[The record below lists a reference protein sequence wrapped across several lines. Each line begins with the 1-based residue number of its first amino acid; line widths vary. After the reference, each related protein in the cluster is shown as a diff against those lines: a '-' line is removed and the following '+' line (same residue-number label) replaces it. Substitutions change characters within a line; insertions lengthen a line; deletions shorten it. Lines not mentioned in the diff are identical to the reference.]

1 MNIQGV
7 YRAHF
12 HTSEALLFMSVCIS
26 NPTDAYLFLYNAEM
40 DILRRKVYADVR
52 NIILKHMFVTR
63 SFVFI
68 TTSGNRVTIY
78 YCIAFVTR
86 IISHRL

>member
-1 MNIQGV
+1 
-7 YRAHF
+7 
-12 HTSEALLFMSVCIS
+12 MSICIA
-26 NPTDAYLFLYNAEM
+26 NPNVLYLFLHNAEM

-68 TTSGNRVTIY
+68 TTSGNIVTIY

-86 IISHRL
+86 TISHRL